1 MDTVL
6 LNKIIRGIG
15 KYIPGAQIS
24 IGYTVQDPRPS
35 QLKML
40 ERVIRIIAEYADV
53 PEAEINENTDIRADL
68 GLNSLELVNLAVEI
82 EEEFDV
88 EIPDRE
94 AMGLE
99 TVEDAIHIIEE
110 YME

>member
-1 MDTVL
+1 MLDKIR
-6 LNKIIRGIG
+6 KIICEFVDINPNE
-15 KYIPGAQIS
+15 I
-24 IGYTVQDPRPS
+24 T
-35 QLKML
+35 L
-40 ERVIRIIAEYADV
+40 ETNIR
-53 PEAEINENTDIRADL
+53 TDL

-99 TVEDAIHIIEE
+99 TVADAIKIIEE
-110 YME
+110 YLD

>member
-1 MDTVL
+1 MLD
-6 LNKIIRGIG
+6 KIRNIICEFVDMNPKDITLETNIR
-15 KYIPGAQIS
+15 
-24 IGYTVQDPRPS
+24 T
-35 QLKML
+35 
-40 ERVIRIIAEYADV
+40 
-53 PEAEINENTDIRADL
+53 DL

-99 TVEDAIHIIEE
+99 TVADAIKIIEE
-110 YME
+110 YMD